1 VEVVMSGYID
11 DKADLLA
18 RLARIEGQVRGL
30 ARMVERDT
38 YCIDVLT
45 QVSST
50 TRALQSVALALLEDH
65 LSHCV
70 TDAAG
75 RGGNEAQDKL
85 REASAAIARL
95 VKS

>member
-1 VEVVMSGYID
+1 MTGYVD
-11 DKADLLA
+11 DKDALLA

-50 TRALQSVALALLEDH
+50 TRALQAVALALLEDH

-70 TDAAG
+70 TEAAG
-75 RGGNEAQDKL
+75 RGGEEAQLKL
-85 REASAAIARL
+85 REAHAAITRL

>member
-1 VEVVMSGYID
+1 MTGYVE
-11 DKADLLA
+11 DKDALLA

-50 TRALQSVALALLEDH
+50 TRALQAVALALLEDH
-65 LSHCV
+65 LSRCV
-70 TDAAG
+70 TEAAG
-75 RGGNEAQDKL
+75 RGGEDARVKL
-85 REASAAIARL
+85 REAHAAITRL